1 MHSLPAMP
9 SDMKRICQ
17 DILYAPLW
25 LIMHLLAFLPLR
37 VLYLVSYLLYIIIYR
52 VVGYRRKVVR
62 DNLTQCFP
70 DKSVDELRKIER
82 KFYRFFS
89 DYIVETLKVLHIS
102 DTEMKQRMEFVDA
115 EVVDRFTTQG
125 RSVMLLLGHYGNWEW
140 IPSLTMWC
148 ACPDNIQLGQVYRTL
163 RNEWFD
169 RFFLRLR
176 SRFGTRGISKE
187 VVLRT
192 FLQYRRDGLVSLT
205 GFMADQTPS
214 INNIH
219 HWTKFL
225 GRPTAALSGFEAI
238 AKRLDMAVVY
248 VDVELVKRGHY
259 RATFRLLED
268 NPTACPDYD
277 ITDRY
282 MQAMEQTIRRAPHAW
297 LWSHKRW
304 KHTPQTV

>member
-192 FLQYRRDGLVSLT
+192 FLQFRRDGLVSLT

-219 HWTKFL
+219 HWTQFL